1 MCVYIYCLDISVH
14 VCVVRDMSHAKLYIT
29 STLETFQHAKGCK
42 MPQDINI
49 TYSFE
54 ELYLF

>member
-1 MCVYIYCLDISVH
+1 MYVCKCLDIYAH

-29 STLETFQHAKGCK
+29 STLETFPDAKGCK